1 MTMLR
6 EKKAPAGTTPELA
19 AAAKKVIGVMNVGER
34 NALEK
39 AGSDSHFAAALAAR
53 IALELARAEA
63 TRLLGTQPAPV
74 LDEDSVK
81 AVTDIVDTA
90 AARLQKEVEVA
101 IGRAD
106 VDMLQLLTVANAAV
120 SRDLL
125 VFREAGDRIQGV
137 GTAPRAGAVALDPD
151 IVLPGQIPRQVS
163 RTTDR
168 PVMKPELREFDGLG
182 ERPARSRKALFFLSV
197 LAGAAA
203 AAYLVLFAY
212 PRISEVR
219 APILGIARIEV
230 SGKIARVTLSS
241 DFAEHEPRAI
251 AMLTQTLR
259 ERGVDR
265 ALLVQRNGSVAGQ
278 LSVREGKVYGLAS
291 STKQGDA
298 APGVTPQSSPSAI
311 PAQAASAQPQ

>member
-6 EKKAPAGTTPELA
+6 EKKAPGGTTPELA

-39 AGSDSHFAAALAAR
+39 AGPDSHFAAALAAR

-63 TRLLGTQPAPV
+63 TRLLNTQSAPV
-74 LDEDSVK
+74 LDEDSVE
-81 AVTDIVDTA
+81 AVTEIVDA
-90 AARLQKEVEVA
+90 AATRLQKEVEVA

-106 VDMLQLLTVANAAV
+106 LDTLQLLTVANAAL

-125 VFREAGDRIQGV
+125 VFKEAADRVRGI
-137 GTAPRAGAVALDPD
+137 GTAPRLGAGALDPD
-151 IVLPGQIPRQVS
+151 IVLPGQIPRP
-163 RTTDR
+163 TNKIADR

-182 ERPARSRKALFFLSV
+182 EQPARSRKALLFLCV

-203 AAYLVLFAY
+203 AAYLGFFAY

-230 SGKIARVTLSS
+230 SGKVARVTLSG
-241 DFAEHEPRAI
+241 DFAEHEARAI

-259 ERGVDR
+259 EQGVER
-265 ALLVQRNGSVAGQ
+265 ALLVRNGSVAGQ
-278 LSVREGKVYGLAS
+278 LSVREGKIYGFAS
-291 STKQGDA
+291 SAKQGDGA
-298 APGVTPQSSPSAI
+298 EPPSAM